1 MSNVQFVEIDGALH
15 IGGLDAKNPTLC
27 FPLSAMPRL
36 IDEGRLD
43 ALDAQLAV
51 KLVVE
56 YITTLRE
63 EDARESLA
71 VIRYFLAM
79 RVLDYAKELHG
90 GAVWQHKG
98 VTMPLDA
105 HLIRT
110 ALEHQIEGILA
121 SYKQDAKTTD
131 RIFTFYMH
139 MQDWQSPVCEL
150 SDMGKETVQD
160 MFNCIIDGFI
170 ANGYQLPTVH

>member
-1 MSNVQFVEIDGALH
+1 MSNVRFVEIDGALH

-43 ALDAQLAV
+43 ALDAQLAL
-51 KLVVE
+51 KLVIE
-56 YITTLRE
+56 YTTTLRE
-63 EDARESLA
+63 EDAKESLA
-71 VIRYFLAM
+71 VLRYFLAI

-98 VTMPLDA
+98 VTMPLDTQ
-105 HLIRT
+105 LIRT
-110 ALEHQIEGILA
+110 ALEHQIEQALA
-121 SYKQDAKTTD
+121 TFKSDMQPVD
-131 RIFTFYMH
+131 RIFTYYTH
-139 MQDWQSPVCEL
+139 MQDWQSPHCEL